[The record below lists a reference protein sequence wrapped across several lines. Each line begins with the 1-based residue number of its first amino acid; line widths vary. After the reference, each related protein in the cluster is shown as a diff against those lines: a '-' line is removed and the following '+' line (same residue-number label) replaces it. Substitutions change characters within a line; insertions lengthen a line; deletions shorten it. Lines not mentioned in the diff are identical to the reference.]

1 MNVKLIIQYDGT
13 DFSGSQIQPGQRT
26 VQSEL
31 ENALEKLLGQR
42 TVTVFSGRTD
52 SGVHA
57 KEQTVNFSLDG
68 VAIPPDK
75 IFSALNRFLPDDIMA
90 VGSEEVF
97 KDFNSRFSAKKRTY
111 RYFIRRKHDLFR
123 NRYSL
128 LYPYDIDLEKLNS
141 ACRVFLGKMDFQA
154 FCSARSDTKNYI
166 CEINELFFF
175 RENDEV
181 VMQISA
187 NRFLHNMVRIIVSV
201 FLDLNTDRITEGEI
215 TEIISRKDRRLSPKT
230 ISPKGLFLWKVEY

>member
-1 MNVKLIIQYDGT
+1 MNVKLTIQYDGT

-31 ENALEKLLGQR
+31 EIALEKLLDEKI
-42 TVTVFSGRTD
+42 TTHFSGRTD

-57 KEQTVNFSLDG
+57 KEQSVNFDLKNTS
-68 VAIPPDK
+68 IPPDK
-75 IFSALNRFLPDDIMA
+75 IFYPLNRYLPEDILALNSEIVPD
-90 VGSEEVF
+90 
-97 KDFNSRFSAKKRTY
+97 DFNSRFSAKKRTY
-111 RYFIRRKHDLFR
+111 RYFIRRYNDLFR

-128 LYPYDIDLEKLNS
+128 IYPYDIDLEKMNS
-141 ACRVFLGKMDFQA
+141 ASSLFKGKMDFQA
-154 FCSARSDTKNYI
+154 FCSARSDVKNYI
-166 CEINELFFF
+166 CEISELFFF
-175 RENDEV
+175 KEKDEV

-201 FLDLNTDRITEGEI
+201 FLDLNRNRLTED
-215 TEIISRKDRRLSPKT
+215 EIIDIIGKKDRKLSPKT

>member
-1 MNVKLIIQYDGT
+1 MNVKLTIQYDGT

-26 VQSEL
+26 VQDEL
-31 ENALEKLLGQR
+31 ENALEKLLGR
-42 TVTVFSGRTD
+42 RIITVFSGRTD

-57 KEQTVNFSLDG
+57 KEQTVNFELENIT
-68 VAIPPDK
+68 IPPDK
-75 IFSALNRFLPDDIMA
+75 IFYPLNRFLPRDILA
-90 VGSEEVF
+90 LDSEEVPEN
-97 KDFNSRFSAKKRTY
+97 FNSRFSAKQRTY
-111 RYFIRRKHDLFR
+111 RYFLRRYNDLFR

-128 LYPYDIDLEKLNS
+128 IYPYDIDLDKVNS
-141 ACRVFLGKMDFQA
+141 ACKIFLGTKDFQA
-154 FCSARSDTKNYI
+154 FCSARSDVKNYI
-166 CEINELFFF
+166 CEIRELFFF

-201 FLDLNTDRITEGEI
+201 FLELNRDRITVSEI
-215 TEIISRKDRRLSPKT
+215 KNIIENKDRKLSPKT

>member
-1 MNVKLIIQYDGT
+1 MNVKLTIQYDGT

-31 ENALEKLLGQR
+31 EKALEKNFR
-42 TVTVFSGRTD
+42 HKIKTVFSGRTD

-57 KEQTVNFSLDG
+57 REQTVNFDLKD
-68 VAIPPDK
+68 VTIPPDK
-75 IFSALNRFLPDDIMA
+75 IFYPLNRYLPDDILILN
-90 VGSEEVF
+90 SEEVPE
-97 KDFNSRFSAKKRTY
+97 DFNSRFSAKKRTY

-128 LYPYDIDLEKLNS
+128 IYPYDIDLEKLNS
-141 ACRVFLGKMDFQA
+141 ACRLFLGKMDFQA
-154 FCSARSDTKNYI
+154 FCSARSDVNNYL
-166 CEINELFFF
+166 CDLSELFFF

-181 VMQISA
+181 VMQVSS
-187 NRFLHNMVRIIVSV
+187 NRFLHNMVRIIVSF
-201 FLDLNTDRITEGEI
+201 FLELNRDRITEN
-215 TEIISRKDRRLSPKT
+215 EIIDIIAKKDRKLSPKT

>member
-1 MNVKLIIQYDGT
+1 MNVKLTIQYDGT

-31 ENALEKLLGQR
+31 EKALEKLFGYKIK
-42 TVTVFSGRTD
+42 TVFSGRTD

-57 KEQTVNFSLDG
+57 REQTVNFDLED
-68 VAIPPDK
+68 VTIPPHK
-75 IFSALNRFLPDDIMA
+75 IFYPLNRHLPDDIL
-90 VGSEEVF
+90 VLDSEEVQR
-97 KDFNSRFSAKKRTY
+97 DFNSRFSAKKRTY

-128 LYPYDIDLEKLNS
+128 IYPYDIDLEKLNS
-141 ACRVFLGKMDFQA
+141 ACRLFLGKMDFQA
-154 FCSARSDTKNYI
+154 FCSARSEVNNYQCDI
-166 CEINELFFF
+166 TELFFF

-181 VMQISA
+181 VMQVSA
-187 NRFLHNMVRIIVSV
+187 NRFLHNMVRIIVSF
-201 FLDLNTDRITEGEI
+201 FLELNRGRITEQEI
-215 TEIISRKDRRLSPKT
+215 TEIIAKKDRKLSPKT